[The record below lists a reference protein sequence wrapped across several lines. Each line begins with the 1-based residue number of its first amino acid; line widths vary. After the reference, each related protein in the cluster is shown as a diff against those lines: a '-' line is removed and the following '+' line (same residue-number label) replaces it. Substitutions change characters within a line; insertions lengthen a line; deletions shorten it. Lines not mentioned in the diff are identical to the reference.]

1 MHRLQWCLENMEWE
15 ETVLQVEGIEE
26 MLTED
31 DEINGLD
38 EDDRVG
44 SIQATSYKND
54 QIDLGE
60 G

>member
-1 MHRLQWCLENMEWE
+1 MEWE
-15 ETVLQVEGIEE
+15 DTVLRVEGIEE